1 MKKRSVD
8 GEIDLKKKRGRPKKE
23 GGWSKNFRIELR
35 VSEDE
40 YDIFKNAS
48 KVSGKTVSDLFR
60 VGGLRFALEE
70 TMKHKNNESENGEKT
85 RWEDDDDDEDA

>member
-1 MKKRSVD
+1 MKNRSEDGEKEFKKR
-8 GEIDLKKKRGRPKKE
+8 RGRPKKE
-23 GGWSKNFRIELR
+23 GGGNKNFRIELR

-40 YDIFKNAS
+40 YDNFKNAS

-70 TMKHKNNESENGEKT
+70 TMKREDNGPDSGEKS
-85 RWEDDDDDEDA
+85 RWEADDDDEDL